1 MRGQLEGYNLERKR
15 VLVIGGGTAG
25 MASAL
30 DLVERGVE
38 VFLIEKEKEIG
49 GRAADYCCK
58 ATEKCNRCTACL
70 VLQQKDKVMQEPL
83 IHVLTSANV
92 KDVTKNGRG
101 FKATVARGEDDIALE
116 VQAVIVATGF
126 DPYDLKR
133 RSEFAYGLEENVI
146 SGLELE
152 KALKE
157 KGSLTAAFGSGI
169 KKIGFIQ
176 CVGSR
181 DLSIGNGYCSR
192 VCCMYAAKLAKII
205 RSELPDVEIDIFYM
219 DFQSFGKG
227 FSAFNQELR
236 ESDKIKFIR
245 AIPSKIYGFPYDRL
259 TVRYTDSL
267 VGKPCED
274 KYDLIVL
281 SLAITP
287 SEGTQEIAQQLGI
300 ALDDYGFMAGRS
312 AQETVATNQ
321 AGVFLAGVCQGPKD
335 IPQTIGHAKAAA
347 GQAYLYLNS

>member
-1 MRGQLEGYNLERKR
+1 MERKK

-25 MASAL
+25 MTSAL
-30 DLVERGVE
+30 DLAERGVE
-38 VFLIEKEKEIG
+38 VYLVEKEKEIG
-49 GRAADYCCK
+49 GRAGDYCCK
-58 ATEKCNRCTACL
+58 ATESCNRCAACL
-70 VLQQKDKVMQEPL
+70 VLQQKDKVTQEPL
-83 IHVLTSANV
+83 VHILTSAQVNAV
-92 KDVTKNGRG
+92 KRNGKG
-101 FKATVARGEDDIALE
+101 FQATVARGEDVLSLE

-157 KGSLTAAFGSGI
+157 KGSFVAAFGSGI

-192 VCCMYAAKLAKII
+192 VCCMYAAKLAKLI
-205 RSELPDVEIDIFYM
+205 RSELPEVEIDIFYM

-227 FSAFNQELR
+227 FSIFTQELR
-236 ESDKIKFIR
+236 ETDKIKFIR

-267 VGKPCED
+267 VGKPCEE

-287 SEGTQEIAQQLGI
+287 AQGSQELAQQLGI
-300 ALDDYGFMAGRS
+300 ALDNYGFMAGRS
-312 AQETVATNQ
+312 DQETVATNQ
-321 AGVFLAGVCQGPKD
+321 PGIFLAGVCQGPKD
-335 IPQTIGHAKAAA
+335 IPQTIGHARAAA
-347 GQAYLYLNS
+347 GAAYQYLTS